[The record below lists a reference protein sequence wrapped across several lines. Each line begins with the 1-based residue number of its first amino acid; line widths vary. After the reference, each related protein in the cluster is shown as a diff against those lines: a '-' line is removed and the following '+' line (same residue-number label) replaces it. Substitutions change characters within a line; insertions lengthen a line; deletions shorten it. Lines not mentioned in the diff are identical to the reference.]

1 MIKVR
6 IGKKKSPCGESKK
19 IGFGQGTP
27 PKGEWY
33 KKQEIV
39 VEDAKLLR
47 ELTEDELERALAAVA
62 EIDPD
67 ELAFNQ
73 IFGAKKRLIIDF
85 PVADRDTDAG
95 RFINMWSEMP
105 DVGTGENYSVDW
117 EKGLVSG
124 LRTLED
130 TGNKAQRRT
139 IDRAMFGGEGWKKED
154 PRQKKV
160 QMKIGKWLAKVHDI
174 ASKRQEIIQ
183 LYWKWYHEKHF
194 KGERPYTG
202 GQVNMSAQPTGEI
215 TDAIGEEK
223 YDRYGQLTDQLKMY
237 AGMRG
242 LTSYGQFPDKAIRD
256 GKYWQTN
263 AAFIKQNINKMSN
276 DKYVIV
282 ITRDPVDMFRMSDFN
297 QISSCHS
304 PPSRPSPSGNSYY
317 KCAVA
322 EAMGHG
328 AVAYVVP
335 KTNLLVAAD
344 AETLEEA
351 EDNIQEGELFADE
364 TRGSHVGYEMD
375 LVPISRIRI
384 RQFRYYPSNARAT
397 DAADYAK
404 PSIEGGVQLAVP
416 ETSKMPYGLKIPG
429 FLDRIEDWARENQ
442 VEAMA
447 GAPRNSNDKIDAG
460 AFVIYGGSYE
470 EASSEG
476 PVGRRRLLA
485 SLFQSRFD
493 EFVGEPKQDTS
504 TERKLPKEIGQGIIQ
519 WTETA
524 VAEIAMR
531 WNEAWHLRNPDLAS
545 HPPMEA
551 FAHVH
556 DHGED
561 EAGVVEFSI
570 EGSAVMRVFWPE
582 TEWNQLPP
590 LNDTGGDWIG
600 DEFKNW
606 DLNFVENV
614 VVIKRGKYIYA
625 KFDINNNSVSN
636 LINWEDRKPVEIDLT
651 HTHLTYSPDGFEEYC
666 KDLEKI
672 DRQREMLKAIFNR
685 IFKRERWLSG
695 GEFSELAVYI
705 EDGEIKPSEWVVDTD
720 GEYEDSYE
728 ATATTWHDFDPEEF
742 GMEPEALFKILDSRP
757 FRLLVRKKLLKE
769 PREIVGTQYWLSI
782 QDSSVEEAGNKI
794 RYQIGFRVT
803 ADDPDEQAL
812 LFRTLVTEVD
822 DADEIAAI
830 MNQVIKD
837 IQNARNPEFDERTGL
852 SENKKYDADWAVKTW
867 KLGL

>member
-95 RFINMWSEMP
+95 KFINMWSEMP
-105 DVGTGENYSVDW
+105 DDGDGGNYSVDW

-130 TGNKAQRRT
+130 TGKKAQRQRL
-139 IDRAMFGGEGWKKED
+139 DRAMFGGEKEKE
-154 PRQKKV
+154 PKQKKV
-160 QMKIGKWLAKVHDI
+160 QMKIGKWLAKVHDL
-174 ASKRQEIIQ
+174 ATKRQEIIQ
-183 LYWKWYHEKHF
+183 LYWKKHHEQHF
-194 KGERPYTG
+194 KGERPYEG
-202 GQVNMSAQPTGEI
+202 GQTNFSGQPTGKIEEL
-215 TDAIGEEK
+215 IGEEK
-223 YDRYGQLTDQLKMY
+223 YDRYDQLSDQLKMY
-237 AGMRG
+237 TGLRG

-282 ITRDPVDMFRMSDFN
+282 ITRDPVDMFRMSDFD

-335 KTNLLVAAD
+335 KTNLLAAAD

-351 EDNIQEGELFADE
+351 EANIQEGELFADE

-384 RQFRYYPSNARAT
+384 RQFRYYRSPGWAT

-404 PSIEGGVQLAVP
+404 PNTEGGVQLAVP

-447 GAPRNSNDKIDAG
+447 GVPRNSNDKIDAG

-470 EASSEG
+470 ESSSEG
-476 PVGRRRLLA
+476 PVGRRKLLA

-493 EFVGEPKQDTS
+493 ELVGEPKQDTS

-524 VAEIAMR
+524 VAEIASR
-531 WNEAWHLRNPDLAS
+531 WNRDWHSQGHGMPA
-545 HPPMEA
+545 HPGMDVSA
-551 FAHVH
+551 RVQ

-561 EAGVVEFSI
+561 EAGVREFSI
-570 EGSAVMRVFWPE
+570 HGDAVMRVFWSINEWASLPNFNE
-582 TEWNQLPP
+582 T
-590 LNDTGGDWIG
+590 DWVAEELKSTYDFG
-600 DEFKNW
+600 FVK
-606 DLNFVENV
+606 DL
-614 VVIKRGKYIYA
+614 VVIKRGSTIYA
-625 KFDINNNSVSN
+625 KFDINNDSVSN
-636 LINWEDRKPVEIDLT
+636 LTDWENRTPVEIDLF
-651 HTHLTYSPDGFEEYC
+651 HTHETYSPDGFEEYC
-666 KDLEKI
+666 INLNKI
-672 DRQREMLKAIFNR
+672 DKLRKTLKGLLTR
-685 IFKRERWLSG
+685 IFKREKWLSG
-695 GEFSELAVYI
+695 GEFVQLAMDIENDEVVTKGFNEWELW
-705 EDGEIKPSEWVVDTD
+705 SD

-728 ATATTWHDFDPEEF
+728 ATATLSYDFDHEAL
-742 GMEPEALFKILDSRP
+742 GIEPEALLKILNSRP
-757 FRLLVRKKLLKE
+757 FRLLVRKRLLKE

-782 QDSSVEEAGNKI
+782 ANSNAEYYGGIV
-794 RYQIGFRVT
+794 RYQIQFRVT
-803 ADDPDEQAL
+803 ADDPDEQAR

-822 DADEIAAI
+822 DADEIAAM

-837 IQNARNPEFDERTGL
+837 VLNARNPDFDERTGL
-852 SENKKYDADWAVKTW
+852 NENKKYDADWAVKTW

>member
-1 MIKVR
+1 
-6 IGKKKSPCGESKK
+6 
-19 IGFGQGTP
+19 
-27 PKGEWY
+27 
-33 KKQEIV
+33 
-39 VEDAKLLR
+39 
-47 ELTEDELERALAAVA
+47 
-62 EIDPD
+62 
-67 ELAFNQ
+67 
-73 IFGAKKRLIIDF
+73 
-85 PVADRDTDAG
+85 
-95 RFINMWSEMP
+95 
-105 DVGTGENYSVDW
+105 
-117 EKGLVSG
+117 
-124 LRTLED
+124 
-130 TGNKAQRRT
+130 
-139 IDRAMFGGEGWKKED
+139 
-154 PRQKKV
+154 
-160 QMKIGKWLAKVHDI
+160 
-174 ASKRQEIIQ
+174 
-183 LYWKWYHEKHF
+183 
-194 KGERPYTG
+194 
-202 GQVNMSAQPTGEI
+202 
-215 TDAIGEEK
+215 
-223 YDRYGQLTDQLKMY
+223 
-237 AGMRG
+237 
-242 LTSYGQFPDKAIRD
+242 
-256 GKYWQTN
+256 
-263 AAFIKQNINKMSN
+263 
-276 DKYVIV
+276 
-282 ITRDPVDMFRMSDFN
+282 
-297 QISSCHS
+297 
-304 PPSRPSPSGNSYY
+304 
-317 KCAVA
+317 
-322 EAMGHG
+322 
-328 AVAYVVP
+328 
-335 KTNLLVAAD
+335 
-344 AETLEEA
+344 
-351 EDNIQEGELFADE
+351 
-364 TRGSHVGYEMD
+364 
-375 LVPISRIRI
+375 
-384 RQFRYYPSNARAT
+384 
-397 DAADYAK
+397 
-404 PSIEGGVQLAVP
+404 
-416 ETSKMPYGLKIPG
+416 
-429 FLDRIEDWARENQ
+429 
-442 VEAMA
+442 
-447 GAPRNSNDKIDAG
+447 
-460 AFVIYGGSYE
+460 VIYGGSYE

-636 LINWEDRKPVEIDLT
+636 LINWEDRKPVEADLV
-651 HTHLTYSPDGFEEYC
+651 HTSVTYSPDAFEEYC
-666 KDLEKI
+666 VALNTI
-672 DRQREMLKAIFNR
+672 DDQREGIKAVLSR
-685 IFKRERWLSG
+685 IFKQQGWLAG
-695 GEFSELAVYI
+695 GAFMQLAMDLENSEINSSQWGV
-705 EDGEIKPSEWVVDTD
+705 SSD